1 MNRCAEPAIPTAA
14 HKRRLADDPIGLVS
28 WPCARSGPH
37 GARGSVC
44 VQLHGSQ
51 FSRRCPI
58 QSAARV
64 VSCPVTRQVIKL
76 GSSSIA
82 SRDGLA
88 LDVIAGLVS
97 QIAAAQR
104 AGHEIILV
112 TSGAARLGRRL
123 LAFEG
128 PTAGA
133 AAALQ
138 ALVGSVPSPVHAPPP
153 HPPPP
158 PTLPP

>member
-1 MNRCAEPAIPTAA
+1 M
-14 HKRRLADDPIGLVS
+14 
-28 WPCARSGPH
+28 
-37 GARGSVC
+37 
-44 VQLHGSQ
+44 
-51 FSRRCPI
+51 
-58 QSAARV
+58 
-64 VSCPVTRQVIKL
+64 TRQVIKL

-97 QIAAAQR
+97 QIAVAQR

-112 TSGAARLGRRL
+112 TSGAASLGRRL

-133 AAALQ
+133 APALQ
-138 ALVGSVPSPVHAPPP
+138 ALVGSVRSSLSAVSEGRGGRGPGNRGVVD
-153 HPPPP
+153 
-158 PTLPP
+158 TLGDRSLPQRPGPLRRCGDRGRASKSRNA

>member
-1 MNRCAEPAIPTAA
+1 MIICALSHTVLLRPYPPARCRE
-14 HKRRLADDPIGLVS
+14 LS
-28 WPCARSGPH
+28 
-37 GARGSVC
+37 
-44 VQLHGSQ
+44 
-51 FSRRCPI
+51 
-58 QSAARV
+58 
-64 VSCPVTRQVIKL
+64 VTRQVIKL

-97 QIAAAQR
+97 QIASAQR

-112 TSGAARLGRRL
+112 TSGATRLGQRL

-133 AAALQ
+133 APALRD
-138 ALVGSVPSPVHAPPP
+138 LVGSVRSSIAAVAGAGEGVGYGQLVDSLEAALPRYELSDGPAHALEVA
-153 HPPPP
+153 
-158 PTLPP
+158 LPA

>member
-1 MNRCAEPAIPTAA
+1 M
-14 HKRRLADDPIGLVS
+14 
-28 WPCARSGPH
+28 
-37 GARGSVC
+37 
-44 VQLHGSQ
+44 
-51 FSRRCPI
+51 
-58 QSAARV
+58 
-64 VSCPVTRQVIKL
+64 TRQVIKL

-82 SRDGLA
+82 STDGLA
-88 LDVIAGLVS
+88 LDVMAGLVS

-133 AAALQ
+133 APALR
-138 ALVGSVPSPVHAPPP
+138 ALVGSVRSSMRAAAGTPASSSSPEDYVR
-153 HPPPP
+153 
-158 PTLPP
+158 LV

>member
-1 MNRCAEPAIPTAA
+1 M
-14 HKRRLADDPIGLVS
+14 
-28 WPCARSGPH
+28 
-37 GARGSVC
+37 
-44 VQLHGSQ
+44 
-51 FSRRCPI
+51 
-58 QSAARV
+58 
-64 VSCPVTRQVIKL
+64 TRQVIKL

-88 LDVIAGLVS
+88 LDIIAGLVS
-97 QIAAAQR
+97 QIAVAQR

-133 AAALQ
+133 APALQ
-138 ALVGSVPSPVHAPPP
+138 ALVGSVRSALDAASAGRAGPVPRTSAAGHDRLVASLRETLNQYDAPGPASGPSYWRSVSRSDA
-153 HPPPP
+153 
-158 PTLPP
+158 TSRS

>member
-1 MNRCAEPAIPTAA
+1 MIICA
-14 HKRRLADDPIGLVS
+14 G
-28 WPCARSGPH
+28 
-37 GARGSVC
+37 
-44 VQLHGSQ
+44 
-51 FSRRCPI
+51 SRRRRRFP
-58 QSAARV
+58 RV
-64 VSCPVTRQVIKL
+64 HSLQRDRRELSVTRQVIKL

-97 QIAAAQR
+97 QIAVAGR

-133 AAALQ
+133 APALQ
-138 ALVGSVPSPVHAPPP
+138 ALVRSVRSAISTAAGDPA
-153 HPPPP
+153 
-158 PTLPP
+158 

>member
-1 MNRCAEPAIPTAA
+1 MA
-14 HKRRLADDPIGLVS
+14 
-28 WPCARSGPH
+28 
-37 GARGSVC
+37 
-44 VQLHGSQ
+44 
-51 FSRRCPI
+51 
-58 QSAARV
+58 
-64 VSCPVTRQVIKL
+64 RQVIKL

-88 LDVIAGLVS
+88 LGVIAGLVS

-133 AAALQ
+133 ASALQ
-138 ALVGSVPSPVHAPPP
+138 ALVGAVRTSLDEVSAGPGDRDQLVRSLQEQLANVVHGPR
-153 HPPPP
+153 
-158 PTLPP
+158 

>member
-1 MNRCAEPAIPTAA
+1 M
-14 HKRRLADDPIGLVS
+14 
-28 WPCARSGPH
+28 
-37 GARGSVC
+37 
-44 VQLHGSQ
+44 
-51 FSRRCPI
+51 
-58 QSAARV
+58 
-64 VSCPVTRQVIKL
+64 TRQVIKL

-138 ALVGSVPSPVHAPPP
+138 ALVGSIRSSLEAAASHDRLVGVAGRRSCAG
-153 HPPPP
+153 
-158 PTLPP
+158 TLPG

>member
-1 MNRCAEPAIPTAA
+1 M
-14 HKRRLADDPIGLVS
+14 
-28 WPCARSGPH
+28 
-37 GARGSVC
+37 
-44 VQLHGSQ
+44 
-51 FSRRCPI
+51 
-58 QSAARV
+58 
-64 VSCPVTRQVIKL
+64 TRQVIKL

-112 TSGAARLGRRL
+112 TSGAARLGQRL

-133 AAALQ
+133 APALRSLVASVRSSVQSSALRGTGVRAAPRTPRMPPAPRMPQ
-138 ALVGSVPSPVHAPPP
+138 AHGRRG
-153 HPPPP
+153 
-158 PTLPP
+158 